1 MNFSKNC
8 FLRDRRVTYGR
19 LHFFVV
25 ICA

>member
-25 ICA
+25 TCA